1 MCRNSD
7 LGSIYIVFAKFTD
20 FFRNKVQ
27 TSSSFSNE
35 NNGC

>member
-20 FFRNKVQ
+20 FFSEQSTDVVVVQ
-27 TSSSFSNE
+27 Q
-35 NNGC
+35 